1 MAIDIDRCKH
11 WSAKA
16 YAATVAADSGS
27 GAITSRIQDLM
38 RVTEAIKLDKF
49 ASICHMLELP
59 EAKVVVFYIY
69 RVV

>member
-1 MAIDIDRCKH
+1 MASKH

-16 YAATVAADSGS
+16 YTATFAADSGS
-27 GAITSRIQDLM
+27 NAITSRIQDLM
-38 RVTEAIKLDKF
+38 IVTEAIKLDKF
-49 ASICHMLELP
+49 ALICHMLELP